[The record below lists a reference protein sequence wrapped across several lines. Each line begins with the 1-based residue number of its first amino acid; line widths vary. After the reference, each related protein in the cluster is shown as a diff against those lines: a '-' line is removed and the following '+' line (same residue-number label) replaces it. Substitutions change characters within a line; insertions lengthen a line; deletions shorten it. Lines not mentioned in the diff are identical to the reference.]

1 MGHHENS
8 LTVLKFS
15 CLPVFSHSSTTRK
28 HQRESRNTSLFHH
41 CNTKEPVI
49 EVSLCANKA
58 YRQLQSVLPW
68 SPLWLSGARLRCT
81 EAFQIEGHNSVLNN
95 KVSAEILKNYI
106 NPKKLHMAQRQ
117 LRHTNRRH
125 PMSNEST
132 S

>member
-1 MGHHENS
+1 MRTISFCSNSPDCLYSVTLPLQEN
-8 LTVLKFS
+8 
-15 CLPVFSHSSTTRK
+15 TREK
-28 HQRESRNTSLFHH
+28 AVNISLFHH

-68 SPLWLSGARLRCT
+68 SRLWLYGARLRCT
-81 EAFQIEGHNSVLNN
+81 EAFQIEGHKGVLNN

-117 LRHTNRRH
+117 LRDTNRRR